1 MSSIYYIFYNIY
13 LFCYLSFDRFIE
25 TSKGGEIE
33 LHMEL

>member
-1 MSSIYYIFYNIY
+1 MSTIYYIFYNIY
-13 LFCYLSFDRFIE
+13 LFWSISFDRFIE